1 MKRGMDPMDEQLLKI
16 AKKQLF
22 WTRLLTILILALLIS
37 LVVIWM
43 RAYPVLTDLAAQ
55 ADALMTEVQLV
66 VADLDAV
73 AKSLQE
79 VDFGMLADNV
89 DIMVR
94 ETGEAVTG
102 AMEQM
107 DEALQTIKN
116 LDIQALN
123 DGISKFNSV
132 VEPLARL
139 FGR

>member
-1 MKRGMDPMDEQLLKI
+1 MDEQLLKI

-22 WTRLLTILILALLIS
+22 WTRLLTILILGLLVS

-43 RAYPVLTDLAAQ
+43 RAYPVLTDLAAK
-55 ADALMTEVQLV
+55 ADVLMTEVQV
-66 VADLDAV
+66 VVTDLDAV

-79 VDFGMLADNV
+79 VDFGALADNV
-89 DIMVR
+89 DGMVR
-94 ETGEAVTG
+94 ETGEAVTD
-102 AMEQM
+102 AMGQM

>member
-1 MKRGMDPMDEQLLKI
+1 MDEQLLKI

-22 WTRLLTILILALLIS
+22 WTRLLPIRILGLLVS

-43 RAYPVLTDLAAQ
+43 RAYPVLTDLAAM
-55 ADALMTEVQLV
+55 ADVLMTEVQV
-66 VADLDAV
+66 VVTDLDAV

-79 VDFGMLADNV
+79 VDFGALADNV
-89 DIMVR
+89 DGMVR
-94 ETGEAVTG
+94 ETGEAVTD
-102 AMEQM
+102 AMGQM

-123 DGISKFNSV
+123 DGISKFNRV

>member
-1 MKRGMDPMDEQLLKI
+1 MDEQLLKI

-22 WTRLLTILILALLIS
+22 WTRLLTILILGLLVS

-43 RAYPVLTDLAAQ
+43 RAYPVLTDLAAK
-55 ADALMTEVQLV
+55 ADFLMTEVQV
-66 VADLDAV
+66 VVTDLDAV

-79 VDFGMLADNV
+79 VDFGALADNV
-89 DIMVR
+89 DGMVR
-94 ETGEAVTG
+94 ETGEAVTD
-102 AMEQM
+102 AMGQM

>member
-1 MKRGMDPMDEQLLKI
+1 MDEQLVKI

-22 WTRLLTILILALLIS
+22 WTRLLTLLILALLVC

-55 ADALMTEVQLV
+55 ADALMTEVQVV
-66 VADLDAV
+66 VADLDQV
-73 AKSLQE
+73 AKSLQK
-79 VDFGMLADNV
+79 VDFSALADNV
-89 DIMVR
+89 DVMVR
-94 ETGEAVTG
+94 ETGDAVTG
-102 AMEQM
+102 AMEEM

-123 DGISKFNSV
+123 DGIAKFNSV

>member
-1 MKRGMDPMDEQLLKI
+1 MDEQLLKI

-55 ADALMTEVQLV
+55 ADALMTEVQVV

-89 DIMVR
+89 DVMVR

>member
-1 MKRGMDPMDEQLLKI
+1 MDEQLLKI

-22 WTRLLTILILALLIS
+22 WTRLLTLLILALLVC

-43 RAYPVLTDLAAQ
+43 CAYPVLTDLAAQ
-55 ADALMTEVQLV
+55 ADVLMTEVQGV
-66 VADLDAV
+66 VSDLDQV

-89 DIMVR
+89 DGMVR

-102 AMEQM
+102 AMAQM
-107 DEALQTIKN
+107 DEALETLKN
-116 LDIQALN
+116 LNIEELN
-123 DGISKFNSV
+123 NSISKFNSV

>member
-1 MKRGMDPMDEQLLKI
+1 MDEQLLKI

-55 ADALMTEVQLV
+55 ADALMTEVQVV

-89 DIMVR
+89 DVMVR

-107 DEALQTIKN
+107 DDALQTIKN